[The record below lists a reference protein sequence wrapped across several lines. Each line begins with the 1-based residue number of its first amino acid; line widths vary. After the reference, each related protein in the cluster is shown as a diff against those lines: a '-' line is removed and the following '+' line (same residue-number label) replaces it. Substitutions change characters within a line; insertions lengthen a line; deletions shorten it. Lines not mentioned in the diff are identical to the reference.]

1 VEIAEAVA
9 EVRRRTGFPHG
20 FSVQNTKNA
29 TERAYQTQ
37 KILSDARLNK
47 GVALSMQSLDPLTL
61 KNIKRD
67 NISLETYFELA
78 RRFTADNVETYSDLI
93 LGLPGETYES
103 FRNGVDKLIRLGQ
116 HNRIQFNNLT
126 ILPNAEMGNPEYL
139 KKFGMVTVQS
149 EIINIHGA
157 REELQDDVPE
167 IQDLVISTYS
177 LPPEDWRRT
186 RVFSW
191 MAAFLHFDK
200 LLQLPMMVACEIGG
214 LSYCDIIDAFLD
226 ASEDYPVIRSVR
238 ELFEREALS
247 MQHGGPEYVYSKEWL
262 GIHWPAD
269 EYMFIKLTAENKLP
283 AFYEEAGRLLP
294 AMIDQSWPLLEGAV
308 REAIKLN
315 AALISQP
322 FVRDDVTILTRYNIL
337 EFCDGLRRGA
347 PVALREAPSRVEIE
361 RSKSYYPDLLEWC
374 REVVWWGNKKGA
386 YLYVNR
392 NVSVEPQLAGHF

>member
-1 VEIAEAVA
+1 
-9 EVRRRTGFPHG
+9 
-20 FSVQNTKNA
+20 
-29 TERAYQTQ
+29 
-37 KILSDARLNK
+37 
-47 GVALSMQSLDPLTL
+47 
-61 KNIKRD
+61 
-67 NISLETYFELA
+67 
-78 RRFTADNVETYSDLI
+78 
-93 LGLPGETYES
+93 
-103 FRNGVDKLIRLGQ
+103 
-116 HNRIQFNNLT
+116 
-126 ILPNAEMGNPEYL
+126 
-139 KKFGMVTVQS
+139 TVQS

-226 ASEDYPVIRSVR
+226 ASLSASEAYPVYRAVG
-238 ELFEREALS
+238 ELFEREGLS
-247 MQHGGPEYVYSKEWL
+247 RQNGGPEYVYSKKWL

-283 AFYEEAGRLLP
+283 TFYEEAGRLLP
-294 AMIDQSWPLLEGAV
+294 AMIEQSWPLLEGAV

-322 FVRDDVTILTRYNIL
+322 SVRDAATILTRHTL
-337 EFCDGLRRGA
+337 LALCDGLRR
-347 PVALREAPSRVEIE
+347 
-361 RSKSYYPDLLEWC
+361 
-374 REVVWWGNKKGA
+374 
-386 YLYVNR
+386 R
-392 NVSVEPQLAGHF
+392 NPPAWRA

>member
-1 VEIAEAVA
+1 
-9 EVRRRTGFPHG
+9 
-20 FSVQNTKNA
+20 
-29 TERAYQTQ
+29 
-37 KILSDARLNK
+37 
-47 GVALSMQSLDPLTL
+47 
-61 KNIKRD
+61 
-67 NISLETYFELA
+67 
-78 RRFTADNVETYSDLI
+78 
-93 LGLPGETYES
+93 
-103 FRNGVDKLIRLGQ
+103 
-116 HNRIQFNNLT
+116 
-126 ILPNAEMGNPEYL
+126 
-139 KKFGMVTVQS
+139 
-149 EIINIHGA
+149 
-157 REELQDDVPE
+157 
-167 IQDLVISTYS
+167 
-177 LPPEDWRRT
+177 
-186 RVFSW
+186 
-191 MAAFLHFDK
+191 
-200 LLQLPMMVACEIGG
+200 MMVACEIGG

-247 MQHGGPEYVYSKEWL
+247 MQNGGPEYVYSKEWL
-262 GIHWPAD
+262 GIYWPAD

-294 AMIDQSWPLLEGAV
+294 GMIDQSWPLLEGAV
-308 REAIKLN
+308 REAIRLN

-322 FVRDDVTILTRYNIL
+322 FVRDDVTIVTRYNIL

>member
-1 VEIAEAVA
+1 M
-9 EVRRRTGFPHG
+9 
-20 FSVQNTKNA
+20 QNTKNA

-37 KILSDARLNK
+37 KIFADAKLNK
-47 GVALSMQSLDPLTL
+47 GVALSMQSLDPQTL

-78 RRFTADNVETYSDLI
+78 RRFTADKVETYSDLI

-139 KKFGMVTVQS
+139 EKFGMVTVQS
-149 EIINIHGA
+149 EIINIHGT
-157 REELQDDVPE
+157 REELPDDVPE

-186 RVFSW
+186 RVFAW

-247 MQHGGPEYVYSKEWL
+247 MQQGGPEYVYSKDWL
-262 GIHWPAD
+262 GIYWPAD
-269 EYMFIKLTAENKLP
+269 EYMFIKLTSENKLA

-294 AMIDQSWPLLEGAV
+294 RMIDQSWPLLDGAV

-322 FVRDDVTILTRYNIL
+322 FVRDDITIVTRYNIL
-337 EFCDGLRRGA
+337 EFCDGLRRGV
-347 PVALREAPSRVEIE
+347 PVALREEPSRVEIE
-361 RSKSYYPDLLEWC
+361 RSKSYYSDLLEWC